1 MDMKKINP
9 AAYLFILLLSISSSS
24 YALDFIKFGTNHDV
38 DFWGTPNVYFD
49 PFPSTVQYL
58 AVRGKNQITS
68 LALTDGNVQDVFSGD
83 FGSFQAIVVSER
95 IELLSPESYALF
107 NQYVSSGGCVIVTG
121 DHANG
126 EDEFLNNSF
135 GYGVNVTD
143 VQDVVDT
150 FAIQPG
156 AEGTLFEGGP
166 STLVAADQTSAYSN
180 TPGAVVYS
188 GPTGVAL
195 FTAGFGGGIV
205 SAIGWDYCCLEGAP
219 NTPDQIL
226 AWYEVVNRAFDQCTG
241 TTTSLSRPIPTMS
254 EWGLITMAGI
264 LGIFG
269 LFAALRRRKVTA

>member
-1 MDMKKINP
+1 MKKLTFNVL
-9 AAYLFILLLSISSSS
+9 LFAVLLSVSGSA
-24 YALDFIKFGTNHDV
+24 YAQNFIKFGTNHDA
-38 DFWGTPNVYFD
+38 DFWGTPNYEFGT
-49 PFPSTVQYL
+49 FPSTLQYL
-58 AVRGKNQITS
+58 AVRGKNEITS
-68 LALTDGNVQDVFSGD
+68 LALTDQNVQDAFQGD
-83 FGSFQAIVVSER
+83 FGSFEAIVVSES
-95 IELLSPESYALF
+95 IQSLSPESYALF

-156 AEGTLFEGGP
+156 AVGTLFEGGP
-166 STLVAADQTSAYSN
+166 STLVAADLTSAYSN
-180 TPGAVVYS
+180 TPGNVVYS

-195 FTAGFGGGIV
+195 FTAGFGEGIV

-241 TTTSLSRPIPTMS
+241 EATSLSRPIPTMS
-254 EWGLITMAGI
+254 EWGLIAMAGI

-269 LFAALRRRKVTA
+269 LLAALRRSKVTA